1 MFFETLN
8 VQWPFYME
16 FEIEVVVGNEERLP
30 LMVSRSASIQ
40 TRSACSNPTRVLI
53 ILVFVFRNVVV
64 LEHLSYIHISA
75 QIDNSPHDTSRT
87 LITMASL
94 LQNYVDA
101 DQWEAE
107 DDVVGRLGMV
117 AHAAFLFAGFVPY
130 GAQPPSGY
138 LLKQRQPAGESKGSR
153 CLSRLYTAPQLA
165 HREAADAAVL
175 LLVAQGSHVA
185 LLVYL
190 TTDDDARSP
199 YRERVDVAAL
209 TPLLS
214 RALDDTEPRGSRACW
229 SLGNGV
235 CWGFLHELC
244 RRNGLPLAGFT
255 SVPDD
260 VKAEIL
266 MRVTDGADLARVE
279 CASQKLRSLVADRGL
294 WKPLC
299 ESWNPLYEP
308 LGKLHVFEEIVAAA
322 VSKLVSWKAKYV
334 TTRRLSHV
342 FILLMDGFPDKAV
355 MEIERMIYPT
365 RPTSLS
371 DVQPKRVARG
381 SSAECQ
387 RHQKVLRTIK
397 KRPQGFVALRCL
409 PHSPYRW
416 KHRCCKQPSFVHRF
430 CMSWKQVD

>member
-1 MFFETLN
+1 
-8 VQWPFYME
+8 
-16 FEIEVVVGNEERLP
+16 
-30 LMVSRSASIQ
+30 
-40 TRSACSNPTRVLI
+40 
-53 ILVFVFRNVVV
+53 
-64 LEHLSYIHISA
+64 
-75 QIDNSPHDTSRT
+75 
-87 LITMASL
+87 MASH
-94 LQNYVDA
+94 LQHYVDA

-107 DDVVGRLGMV
+107 DVVGRLGMV
-117 AHAAFLFAGFVPY
+117 AHAAFLFAGIVPY

-138 LLKQRQPAGESKGSR
+138 PLKQRQPAGESKGSR

-165 HREAADAAVL
+165 HREDADAAAL

-199 YRERVDVAAL
+199 YREHLDVAAL

-214 RALDDTEPRGSRACW
+214 RALDDTEPRGSRACR

-244 RRNGLPLAGFT
+244 RRNGLPLTGFT

-299 ESWNPLYEP
+299 ESWNTLYEP
-308 LGKLHVFEEIVAAA
+308 LGKLHVFEATVDAAG
-322 VSKLVSWKAKYV
+322 SKLVSWKEKYV
-334 TTRRLSHV
+334 KTRRLSRV
-342 FILLMDGFPDKAV
+342 FTLLMDGFPDKAA
-355 MEIERMIYPT
+355 MEIERLISPT

-371 DVQPKRVARG
+371 DVQPKKVTRG

-387 RHQKVLRTIK
+387 RHQKVPRTNK
-397 KRPQGFVALRCL
+397 KRPQGAGALRCL

-416 KHRCCKQPSFVHRF
+416 KHR
-430 CMSWKQVD
+430 